1 MENQS
6 SDMANRSSRRSF
18 LRTLALGAGSS
29 ALSFCSRRPD
39 PRPGDLGCAGLAG
52 QRIYWIVPNESGGG
66 LETISRVIAS
76 HLATVLN
83 AQVILDIRPGAGG
96 LIGAKQ
102 IRDATPD
109 GRTLGIINASGL
121 ITPILAGDHAFPNP
135 LTDFTILSRVTRS
148 RHILATAAS
157 SPLKNTGDL
166 FELAGSRPV
175 VLGLSDVGSPSFVS
189 ATLISHILDFSVQI
203 VSGYGGSREGIL
215 AALRG
220 EVDVISYNFD
230 SIFDQIKNGELRP
243 LLQISDESLSNHP
256 ALQGVPV
263 LGGPNGLAAT
273 RARSM
278 GRDVDAAEADAHT
291 AAALI
296 GAGRLVVAPLRISS
310 ELNSCLAGA
319 LNRALTSD
327 ALQSIAASANITLDI
342 ADAKI
347 ARAEFADLREKTDRF
362 IPIIQSAIERI
373 RH

>member
-1 MENQS
+1 
-6 SDMANRSSRRSF
+6 MADRSSRRSF

-39 PRPGDLGCAGLAG
+39 PQPGDLGCAVLAG
-52 QRIYWIVPNESGGG
+52 RRIYWVVPNESGGG
-66 LETISRVIAS
+66 GETISRVITS
-76 HLATVLN
+76 QLATVLN
-83 AQVILDIRPGAGG
+83 AQVVLDIRPGAGG

-102 IRDATPD
+102 IRDAPLD

-121 ITPILAGDHAFPNP
+121 ITAILAGDHAVPNP

-157 SPLKNTGDL
+157 SPLKNMADL
-166 FELAGSRPV
+166 FELARSRPIV
-175 VLGLSDVGSPSFVS
+175 FGLNDVASPSFVS
-189 ATLISHILDFSVQI
+189 ATLMSHILDFPVQI
-203 VSGYGGSREGIL
+203 VSGYGGSRESIL
-215 AALRG
+215 ATLRG
-220 EVDVISYNFD
+220 EVDVSSYNFD

-256 ALQGVPV
+256 AFQGVLV
-263 LGGPNGLAAT
+263 LGGPNGLAVA
-273 RARSM
+273 RARSR

-296 GAGRLVVAPLRISS
+296 GAGRLVVAPLGMSS

-319 LNRALTSD
+319 LNRVVTSD
-327 ALQSIAASANITLDI
+327 ALRSIAASANITLDI

-347 ARAEFADLREKTDRF
+347 ARAEIADLREKMDRF
-362 IPIIQSAIERI
+362 IPIVQSAIERI